1 MIIAFTGHR
10 PDKLWGYNNPAA
22 YLRLEN
28 FLFSICEYLAIQ
40 HGAVAFISGM
50 AIGVDMCAAKA
61 CLRLRDKYPHIK
73 VIAAVPFTGQEK
85 KWPSNTQSE
94 YIGIL
99 KKVDKVVI
107 VDQQVP
113 YQVPGQKVGAY
124 HPGKLDM
131 RNRFMVDYCD
141 LLIGI
146 YKGGGG
152 GTKNCL
158 DYAAKVKRKVVVY
171 DPRKI

>member
-40 HGAVAFISGM
+40 YGAVAFISGM

-113 YQVPGQKVGAY
+113 YQVPGQKVGVY
-124 HPGKLDM
+124 HPAKMDM

-171 DPRKI
+171 DPGKI